1 MRTPADIIAL
11 WPSIGAFAADID
23 VTAKHAS
30 QMKFRNSV
38 PLAYWPRM
46 VAAAAERGIDL
57 DYEGLVVAHAQP
69 VVLPMLPAPA
79 PQPHPEAAQ

>member
-38 PLAYWPRM
+38 PVTYWPRM
-46 VAAAAERGIDL
+46 VAAAAGRGIEL
-57 DYEGLVVAHAQP
+57 SYEGLVGAHAQP
-69 VVLPMLPAPA
+69 GGFTPAQESATPM
-79 PQPHPEAAQ
+79 EAAR